1 MKQYKVKA
9 YRNGKYLSMV
19 AVVEGRR
26 MAEAYKRVYI
36 KDYKFTSKDI
46 EIIRL

>member
-9 YRNGKYLSMV
+9 YRNGRSLSME
-19 AVVEGRR
+19 AVVEGKR

-36 KDYKFTSKDI
+36 KDYKFDAKDI
-46 EIIRL
+46 DIIKL